1 MVPKDP
7 KYFTLPVI
15 KRGSR
20 SDYCA
25 IASGRN
31 HQKLK
36 FDIDFASLAIKGRAS
51 KEFGFKYNKKN
62 RNKGKRISTL
72 LPRKCGMMIRYKD

>member
-7 KYFTLPVI
+7 KYFYFTCNKTGKP
-15 KRGSR
+15 

-51 KEFGFKYNKKN
+51 KEFGFKYPIKKN
-62 RNKGKRISTL
+62 
-72 LPRKCGMMIRYKD
+72 

>member
-15 KRGSR
+15 KNGSQVITV
-20 SDYCA
+20 

-51 KEFGFKYNKKN
+51 NLVSN
-62 RNKGKRISTL
+62 T
-72 LPRKCGMMIRYKD
+72 